1 MPRTV
6 LHFSPRSAQE
16 AAEIFRACSAAAAAG
31 RKIRAGVVESPFG
44 PADGVEL
51 PSAPSSVWDIGTA
64 SGAAETLALISH
76 GGMNE
81 IHEISQGDFLAV
93 AGGGVKLGAFVD
105 EVRKAGLYFPHE
117 PDVLT
122 RHATIAELIM
132 GAEVFGTDGRFGN
145 LREYVL
151 SLELATP
158 KGEIIR
164 TGSRSVKDVTGYNVA
179 GVLMGSGGLCGM
191 IAKATL
197 RLLPAPGT
205 RFQFLCRA
213 SGATLEKLA
222 GEIHR
227 KLTPAFLEIS
237 PYVDTADERS
247 SLIGELQSAAPGRE
261 EALLGE
267 VSALAPAD
275 MPVERLEPTSFEALR
290 HFPMFAIMRTKK
302 GQRLM
307 HAALGADLASA
318 HRHDVWGRRSFFPAR
333 FHYYFSADSGAAQE
347 LCAAAAGR
355 VVESIELRGGSLF
368 RRRLKRDEIAGLA
381 GGRGIPESSAAG
393 ELDHRVY
400 RVFDPQGIML
410 P

>member
-1 MPRTV
+1 MHEIT
-6 LHFSPRSAQE
+6 LFFSPRSAQE

-31 RKIRAGVVESPFG
+31 RKIRAGVVESPFR
-44 PADGVEL
+44 PAGIEPPPV
-51 PSAPSSVWDIGTA
+51 PSTIQEMESAA
-64 SGAAETLALISH
+64 GAARTLALISH
-76 GGMNE
+76 GGMSE
-81 IHEISQGDFLAV
+81 IHEISKSDFLAV
-93 AGGGVKLGAFVD
+93 VGGGVKFGTFAD

-117 PDVLT
+117 PDVFT
-122 RHATIAELIM
+122 RDATIAELIM
-132 GAEVFGTDGRFGN
+132 GAETFDTDGRFGN

-164 TGSRSVKDVTGYNVA
+164 TGSRSVKDVTGYNIA

-205 RFQFLCRA
+205 RLQFLCRA
-213 SGATLEKLA
+213 RSRGTLEKLA

-237 PYVDTADERS
+237 PYADTADERS
-247 SLIGELQSAAPGRE
+247 SLIGELQSAVPGRE
-261 EALLGE
+261 EARLGE
-267 VSALAPAD
+267 VSALAPVD
-275 MPVERLEPTSFEALR
+275 LPVERLEPTSLEALK
-290 HFPMFAIMRTKK
+290 HFPLFAIMSMKK

-333 FHYYFSADSGAAQE
+333 FHYYFSADSLAAAE
-347 LCAAAAGR
+347 LCAAGASSG
-355 VVESIELRGGSLF
+355 VESIEMRAGGIF
-368 RRRLKRDEIAGLA
+368 RRRLGRDEIAGLA
-381 GGRGIPESSAAG
+381 GDCGGAESNAAGDLARGI
-393 ELDHRVY
+393 Y
-400 RVFDPQGIML
+400 RVFDPRGIML